1 MEQDSVCFDGD
12 QYYLKTAAQML
23 EMFPED
29 VYPRAVSNTVAL
41 AQRVEKFS
49 LFDYRSD
56 LRPVPQIPANETE
69 ESYLRRTVTTLAYE
83 QYKDDKSKLRK
94 VLDRANAELEVLAA
108 ADYSGYMLIV
118 AEYVSWFRESFSVRN
133 RVNEIAMS
141 SVGVARGSAGGSV
154 VAFLL
159 GITDIDPIEHGLFFE
174 RFISAGRVDQAELS
188 FGAEQVTVPVSDKV
202 VVLTSDGVE
211 VEKYIHQVRPGEWV
225 LAEAGSMIGDLVSSV
240 TIEES

>member
-1 MEQDSVCFDGD
+1 
-12 QYYLKTAAQML
+12 ML
-23 EMFPED
+23 EIFPEN

-41 AQRVEKFS
+41 SQRVENFS

-56 LRPVPQIPANETE
+56 LRPAPQIPANETE

-83 QYKDDKSKLRK
+83 QYQDDKSKLRQ
-94 VLDRANAELEVLAA
+94 VLDRANTELEVLAA

-118 AEYVSWFRESFSVRN
+118 TEYVSWFRESFSIRN
-133 RVNEIAMS
+133 SANEIVMS
-141 SVGVARGSAGGSV
+141 AVGVARGSAGGSV

-188 FGAEQVTVPVSDKV
+188 FGNSLVTAPVSNKV
-202 VVLTSDGVE
+202 VVLTPDGIE
-211 VEKYIHQVRPGEWV
+211 AEKYIHQVHPGEWV

-240 TIEES
+240 TVEEK